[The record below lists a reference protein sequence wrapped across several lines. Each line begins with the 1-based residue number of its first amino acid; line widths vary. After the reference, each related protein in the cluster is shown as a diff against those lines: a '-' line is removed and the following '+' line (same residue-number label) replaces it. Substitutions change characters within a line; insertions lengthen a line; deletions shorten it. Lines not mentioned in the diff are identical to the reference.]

1 MTLIVLDCV
10 RVVGVRRRLHSVL
23 PPVAVIVKSLLA
35 TADGMLFG
43 HRPSDSIEVAQLRLV
58 RDLMVVDLGWA
69 EALRLREGELVLRDV
84 ELLLTVTIRVHENF
98 FTDTEIISL
107 YPMK

>member
-1 MTLIVLDCV
+1 M
-10 RVVGVRRRLHSVL
+10 L

-43 HRPSDSIEVAQLRLV
+43 HRASDSIKVAQLRLV
-58 RDLMVVDLGWA
+58 RDLMVVDPGWA

-98 FTDTEIISL
+98 FT
-107 YPMK
+107 